1 MRRLRNQRARWLTS
15 TLSHAPF
22 ASVNALMQQ
31 STSPFQYGRLFP
43 TAVGCRTGGGIAQ
56 RCRID
61 APLTKHIQRPRRRY
75 PRLTLNFG
83 ALEIPVFREVCP
95 ARPLSVWILKL
106 QQSCR
111 EAFLWDAGSRRLP
124 NLSRRANQVPLHLHR
139 STGSESSSQTMI
151 AGVTCTLTSLHRA
164 LGSARSQFPVSGPYR
179 RKARPHATRVSRQ
192 VDRSNAK
199 GYATRRK
206 QSLQRRSRQ
215 SQLWRRHVQVVRA
228 RCPSARIAVLRCTL
242 K

>member
-1 MRRLRNQRARWLTS
+1 VAISYNNSPFRTFNVERSDDCTDPFAHSQFQPPSAMRRLRNQRARWLTS

-106 QQSCR
+106 QQSCS

-164 LGSARSQFPVSGPYR
+164 LGSGLPVGSESVSGERTLQAQSTTPCN
-179 RKARPHATRVSRQ
+179 TRF
-192 VDRSNAK
+192 
-199 GYATRRK
+199 
-206 QSLQRRSRQ
+206 
-215 SQLWRRHVQVVRA
+215 
-228 RCPSARIAVLRCTL
+228 PSS
-242 K
+242 